1 MDTITYIPL
10 SSLCS
15 FFSPFIHTFHFQ
27 QQYYTYHS
35 HFLTTNLPIFIAHK
49 SISST
54 HTTISLFQPF
64 VNYLPRHI
72 NTKTQLFCFV
82 FFISISMAFF
92 DQSPRHSLVPGFL
105 YSSNALSHLDSSS
118 INKSINHAGL
128 PPSSH
133 SSSSLPSRSHE
144 WTRKNIPMI
153 PSPNESIPMF
163 SPAYYAACSAGGV
176 FSCGLTHMA
185 VTPLDLVKCNMQV
198 CIS

>member
-1 MDTITYIPL
+1 MLTITYIPL
-10 SSLCS
+10 SSLVH
-15 FFSPFIHTFHFQ
+15 FSLPSYTHFISNNNT
-27 QQYYTYHS
+27 TYHS

-54 HTTISLFQPF
+54 QTTISHFSPF
-64 VNYLPRHI
+64 VNYLARHI
-72 NTKTQLFCFV
+72 NTKTQQLFCFV
-82 FFISISMAFF
+82 LIFFISMAFF
-92 DQSPRHSLVPGFL
+92 DQSPRNSLVPGFL

-133 SSSSLPSRSHE
+133 SSSSLPSRSHD